1 MDSLVSRLW
10 WGVRWG
16 GGAHKHIDST
26 EDENNDQEDD
36 EDELSMTKGD
46 SKYQKISTKDDRQVK
61 CRRIYATKSFD
72 LSNVSLQNFLTFIIF
87 P

>member
-1 MDSLVSRLW
+1 MDSLASRLW

-26 EDENNDQEDD
+26 EDENNDQEDN
-36 EDELSMTKGD
+36 ELSMTKGD